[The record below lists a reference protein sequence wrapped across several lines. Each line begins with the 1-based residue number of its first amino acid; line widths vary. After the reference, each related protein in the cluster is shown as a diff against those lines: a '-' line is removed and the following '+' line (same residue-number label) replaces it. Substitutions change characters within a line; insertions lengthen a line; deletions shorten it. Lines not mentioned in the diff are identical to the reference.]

1 MVDDVLKGFSRG
13 TYVRDFKHA
22 NKIFVSD
29 AYALAPKHS
38 YLFHVAFDINQ
49 TLSRMPSTEIIQMGM
64 LVKSASLPKFTI
76 DTKTL
81 NAYNRPNIVQNKIKY
96 NDVTIAFHD
105 DSADVIRDFWY
116 DYMSHY
122 YRDSDYS
129 ESFYKQN
136 TKYNLQQ
143 SEAWG
148 YLPAKYN
155 NHGAE
160 QRILDSIRI
169 YSLHQKR
176 FTEYVLINP
185 MITSFGHGQHDYSQA
200 TGTLEHS
207 MTVSYETVLYNYG
220 TVKVGENPKNFATL
234 VYDKTPSPL
243 SPAGGGTSSI
253 LGPGGLLD
261 SASGIGE
268 NLSAGGV
275 LGALGAANKAA
286 KTYNNFK
293 GKNVL
298 GMAGAELKNIGL
310 GILKGDSNVLNRLAL
325 PKAGQG
331 NGSNSLV
338 QNGNTELIYENSG
351 PSTPTGATAN
361 QPMASLSGVGAQ
373 FNKIKGLAQSVASA
387 GNAAAAAVIQSNS
400 ESIANVQFP
409 SNPLPPGIS
418 I

>member
-1 MVDDVLKGFSRG
+1 MSMVDDVLTGFSRG

-29 AYALAPKHS
+29 AYALAPKHA

-64 LVKSASLPKFTI
+64 LVKTASLPKYTI

-96 NDVTIAFHD
+96 NDVTITFHD

-155 NHGAE
+155 NRGAE

-185 MITSFGHGQHDYSQA
+185 MITSFSHGQHNYSET
-200 TGTLEHS
+200 TGILENS
-207 MTVSYETVLYNYG
+207 MTLSYETVIYNYG
-220 TVKVGENPKNFATL
+220 TVKLGENPKNFATL

-261 SASGIGE
+261 SANGIGE
-268 NLSAGGV
+268 SLSAGGV

-286 KTYNNFK
+286 KTYNNLK
-293 GKNVL
+293 GKNIV

-310 GILKGDSNVLNRLAL
+310 GILKGDTNVLNRLAL

-331 NGSNSLV
+331 NGTNSMV
-338 QNGNTELIYENSG
+338 QNGNNDL
-351 PSTPTGATAN
+351 
-361 QPMASLSGVGAQ
+361 
-373 FNKIKGLAQSVASA
+373 
-387 GNAAAAAVIQSNS
+387 
-400 ESIANVQFP
+400 
-409 SNPLPPGIS
+409 
-418 I
+418 